1 MAYSSFYTDG
11 YRDGLRNNKASPPP
25 PLRRNDGQSTNVFAD
40 EYMTGWVRG
49 VNDRVSDTLDLDDR
63 PKTRL
68 DVGYQIY
75 LANTPDPFPKS
86 FDEWLN
92 S

>member
-1 MAYSSFYTDG
+1 MNDLETAW
-11 YRDGLRNNKASPPP
+11 RDLV
-25 PLRRNDGQSTNVFAD
+25 VFAD
-40 EYMTGWVRG
+40 T
-49 VNDRVSDTLDLDDR
+49 LDDR

-68 DVGYQIY
+68 DDAHQIY
-75 LANTPDPFPKS
+75 LANTPEPFPKS

>member
-1 MAYSSFYTDG
+1 MNDFETAW
-11 YRDGLRNNKASPPP
+11 RDLV
-25 PLRRNDGQSTNVFAD
+25 VFA
-40 EYMTGWVRG
+40 
-49 VNDRVSDTLDLDDR
+49 NTLDLDDR

-68 DVGYQIY
+68 DVGYEIY
-75 LANTPDPFPKS
+75 LANTPEPFPKS